1 MKKIFLLLTL
11 LCTALTLYAGPIGEQ
26 RAREIAQEFLSR
38 HTTRAISAELE
49 LEWAGSDVD
58 NNSSTGDALDSSLL
72 YIYNYGDNN
81 GFVVVAGDSNINP
94 IIAYSFESTLDMN
107 NLPEATAAILD
118 AWCRQVEDAR
128 QSAKPISGT
137 TMPTATRT
145 NDELLYETALW
156 DQTEPYN
163 LETPIIDGKN
173 TYTGCGATA
182 MAILC
187 HYHRWPECGVGTT
200 PAYSYTM
207 YDTTYYVD
215 ANELGR
221 KYDYDNMLTRYDEGY
236 TEEQGYAVAALM
248 KDIGTAIRM
257 YYHTYGSGADSAVTI
272 AAFTKYFGYSKKMEF
287 AYNNGYSDKEWAEL
301 VRTNLREYGPTLF
314 CGTGDAGGHGFVVDG
329 FKADDYFHFNFGWS
343 GDGNGYYLIPNIEFY
358 LNQQIIVNFEPDRDG
373 TTEYCDSLFL
383 YTEKECGGIF
393 SHNTGEY
400 ATGTPFECNISGIV
414 NLGVEDFVGDISLVL
429 CDKDGNIKES
439 LYTLNTTVHPRT
451 ALFIEETIEVVI
463 TKTIE
468 CGDNLRVYYKGELSN
483 EWKWARNYFYGTI
496 IDKVL
501 LTATPEQIAEGM
513 TFEYDKSANR
523 LSITN
528 KHATKMSV
536 YDNETNELLDEDG
549 YKANETRTYSNLESG
564 TYRFEASL
572 GEEPYAF
579 IVKL

>member
-11 LCTALTLYAGPIGEQ
+11 LCTALTLSAGPIGEL
-26 RAREIAQEFLSR
+26 RAREIAHEFISQ
-38 HTTRAISAELE
+38 HTTRAAVGEIE
-49 LEWAGSDVD
+49 LEWAGNYIGE
-58 NNSSTGDALDSSLL
+58 NNATVSALDSSLL
-72 YIYNYGDNN
+72 YIYNYGEDN

-94 IIAYSFESTLDMN
+94 IIAYSFDSTLDMD

-118 AWCRQVEDAR
+118 AWCRQVENAR
-128 QSAKPISGT
+128 RSAKPISCT
-137 TMPTATRT
+137 TPLSTTRT
-145 NDELLYETALW
+145 NDELLYQTALW
-156 DQTEPYN
+156 NQNAPYN
-163 LETPIIDGKN
+163 LETPLINGQT

-207 YDTTYYVD
+207 YGTTYYVD

-236 TEEQGYAVAALM
+236 TEEQGNAVAALM
-248 KDIGTAIRM
+248 KDLGTAIQM
-257 YYHTYGSGADSAVTI
+257 NYYTDGSAADSAITI
-272 AAFTKYFGYSKKMEF
+272 AAFTKYFGYSKKMEY

-301 VRTNLREYGPTLF
+301 VRENLRKYGPTLF
-314 CGTGDAGGHGFVVDG
+314 CGSSQAGGHGFVVDG
-329 FKADDYFHFNFGWS
+329 FKADDYFHFNFGW
-343 GDGNGYYLIPNIEFY
+343 GGYANGYYLIPNIEYY
-358 LNQQIIVNFEPDRDG
+358 LHQQIIVNFEPDRDG
-373 TTEYCDSLFL
+373 TSEYCDSIFL
-383 YTEKECGGIF
+383 YTEKEYGGII
-393 SHNTGEY
+393 SHNVGEY
-400 ATGTPFECNISGIV
+400 TTGTPFECNISGVV
-414 NLGVEDFVGDISLVL
+414 NLGVEAFVGDVSLVL

-439 LYTLNTTVHPRT
+439 LYTLNTTVSPLT
-451 ALFIEETIEVVI
+451 ALFVEETIEVVI

-468 CGDNLRVYYKGELSN
+468 LGDSLCIYYKGELSN
-483 EWKWARNYFYGTI
+483 EWKLARCFFYGTI

-513 TFEYDKSANR
+513 TFEYDKSAST

-528 KHATKMSV
+528 KHATMLSV
-536 YDNETNELLDEDG
+536 YDHNTNELLNEGG
-549 YKANETRTYSNLESG
+549 YKASESCAFSNLGSG

-572 GEEPYAF
+572 SEEPYVF